1 MTMTRVIA
9 AAALAGAALL
19 VGPADAQSPV
29 IVKIATIAPD
39 GSPWH
44 DVLVELAQRW
54 RDVSH
59 GAVQVKIYAGGT
71 QGDEAELV
79 RKVRIGLLQGVAV
92 TATGLDTISPR
103 FSAFS
108 VPLLF
113 ESYDELDYVRD
124 RISPR
129 LTQSLSDHGFV
140 VLNWGDGGWVRFFT
154 TRPARTID
162 DVRRMRTFTWA
173 GNPRGEELWKQAGFH
188 PVPLAPTDILTSLQ
202 AGLIEGCP
210 VPPTA
215 ALAYQWFGISKYML
229 DVKIAP
235 IVGATVISRTAW
247 DRIDPSLRPVLLR
260 ESELVGTRM
269 RDRIRSLDGEAITAM
284 RNRGLQIVTS
294 TPDLEQQWRDA
305 ATAIYPRIR
314 GGLIPAADFDE
325 VLSLVRERRAGGARR

>member
-1 MTMTRVIA
+1 MTRLIVA
-9 AAALAGAALL
+9 TMVMAAALLAGA
-19 VGPADAQSPV
+19 ADAQSPV
-29 IVKIATIAPD
+29 VLKIATIAPD

-44 DVLVELAQRW
+44 DVLLELAQRW

-59 GAVQVKIYAGGT
+59 GGVQVKLYAGGS

-92 TATGLDTISPR
+92 TSSGLDTISPG

-108 VPLLF
+108 VPLLI
-113 ESYDELDYVRD
+113 ESYEELDYVRD

-154 TRPARTID
+154 TRPVRTID
-162 DVRRMRTFTWA
+162 DVRRLRTFTWA
-173 GNPRGEELWKQAGFH
+173 GNPQGEELWKQAGFH

-229 DVKIAP
+229 DIKIAP
-235 IVGATVISRTAW
+235 VVGATVISRSAW
-247 DRIDPSLRPVLLR
+247 ERIDASLRPALLR
-260 ESELVGTRM
+260 EAELAGARL
-269 RDRIRSLDGEAITAM
+269 RDRIRNLDGEAITAM
-284 RNRGLQIVTS
+284 RNRGLQVVTP
-294 TPDLEQQWRDA
+294 TPDLQQQWRDA
-305 ATAIYPRIR
+305 ATAVYPKVR
-314 GGLIPAADFDE
+314 GGLIPAADFDQ
-325 VLSLVRERRAGGARR
+325 VLSLVRERRAGGVPR

>member
-1 MTMTRVIA
+1 MTMTRLIA
-9 AAALAGAALL
+9 AAALTAAAFLSGA
-19 VGPADAQSPV
+19 ADAQSPV
-29 IVKIATIAPD
+29 IVKIATIAPE

-44 DVLVELAQRW
+44 DVLLELAQRW

-59 GAVQVKIYAGGT
+59 GAVQVKIYAGGS

-92 TATGLDTISPR
+92 TSSGLDTISPG

-108 VPLLF
+108 VPLLI
-113 ESYDELDYVRD
+113 ESYEELDYVRD

-129 LTQSLSDHGFV
+129 LTQSLLDHGFV
-140 VLNWGDGGWVRFFT
+140 VVNWGDGGWVRFFT

-162 DVRRMRTFTWA
+162 DVRRLRTFTWA
-173 GNPRGEELWKQAGFH
+173 GHPQGEELWKQAGFH

-229 DVKIAP
+229 DIKIAP
-235 IVGATVISRTAW
+235 VVGATVVSRAAW
-247 DRIDPSLRPVLLR
+247 ERIDPSLRPVLLHD
-260 ESELVGTRM
+260 SELVGARL

-284 RNRGLQIVTS
+284 RNRGLQVVTP
-294 TPDLEQQWRDA
+294 TPELQQQWRDA
-305 ATAIYPRIR
+305 ATAIYPKVR
-314 GGLIPAADFDE
+314 GGLIPAADFDQ
-325 VLSLVRERRAGGARR
+325 VVALVRERRGGGAGR

>member
-1 MTMTRVIA
+1 MTMTRLIA
-9 AAALAGAALL
+9 AAALTVAAFLGGA
-19 VGPADAQSPV
+19 ADAQSPV
-29 IVKIATIAPD
+29 IVKIATIAPE

-44 DVLVELAQRW
+44 DVLLELAQRW

-59 GAVQVKIYAGGT
+59 GAVQVKIYAGGS

-92 TATGLDTISPR
+92 TSSGLDTISPG

-108 VPLLF
+108 VPLLI
-113 ESYDELDYVRD
+113 ESYEELDYVRD

-129 LTQSLSDHGFV
+129 LTQSLLDHGFV
-140 VLNWGDGGWVRFFT
+140 VVNWGDGGWVRFFT

-162 DVRRMRTFTWA
+162 DVRRLRTFTWA
-173 GNPRGEELWKQAGFH
+173 GHPQGEELWKQAGFH

-229 DVKIAP
+229 DIKIAP
-235 IVGATVISRTAW
+235 VVGATVVSRAAW
-247 DRIDPSLRPVLLR
+247 ERIDPSLRPVLLH
-260 ESELVGTRM
+260 ESELVGARL

-284 RNRGLQIVTS
+284 RNRGLQVVTP
-294 TPDLEQQWRDA
+294 TPELQQQWRDA
-305 ATAIYPRIR
+305 ATAIYPKVR
-314 GGLIPAADFDE
+314 GGLIPAADFDQ
-325 VLSLVRERRAGGARR
+325 VVALVRERRGGGARR

>member
-1 MTMTRVIA
+1 MTMTRLIA
-9 AAALAGAALL
+9 AAALTVAAFLGGA
-19 VGPADAQSPV
+19 ADAQSPV
-29 IVKIATIAPD
+29 IVKIATIAPE

-44 DVLVELAQRW
+44 DVLLELAQRW

-59 GAVQVKIYAGGT
+59 GAVQVKIYAGGS

-92 TATGLDTISPR
+92 TSSGLDTISPG

-108 VPLLF
+108 VPLLI
-113 ESYDELDYVRD
+113 ESYEELDYVRD

-129 LTQSLSDHGFV
+129 LTQSLLDHGFV
-140 VLNWGDGGWVRFFT
+140 VVNWGDGGWVRFFT

-162 DVRRMRTFTWA
+162 DVRRLRTFTWA
-173 GNPRGEELWKQAGFH
+173 GHPQGEELWKQAGFH

-229 DVKIAP
+229 DIKIAP
-235 IVGATVISRTAW
+235 VVGATVVSRAAW
-247 DRIDPSLRPVLLR
+247 ERIDPSLRPVLLH
-260 ESELVGTRM
+260 ESELVGARL

-284 RNRGLQIVTS
+284 RNRGLQVVTP
-294 TPDLEQQWRDA
+294 TPDLQQQWRDA
-305 ATAIYPRIR
+305 ATAIYPKVR
-314 GGLIPAADFDE
+314 GGLIPAADFDQ
-325 VLSLVRERRAGGARR
+325 VVALVRERRGGGAGR

>member
-9 AAALAGAALL
+9 AAALVGAALL
-19 VGPADAQSPV
+19 GGPADAQSPV

-44 DVLVELAQRW
+44 DVLAELAQRW

-92 TATGLDTISPR
+92 TSTGLDTISPG

-129 LTQSLSDHGFV
+129 LTRSLSDHGFV

-173 GNPRGEELWKQAGFH
+173 GNPQGEELWKQAGFH
-188 PVPLAPTDILTSLQ
+188 PVPLAPTDILTGLQ

-229 DVKIAP
+229 DIKIAP
-235 IVGATVISRTAW
+235 IVGATVVSRAVW
-247 DRIDPSLRPVLLR
+247 ERIDPSLRPVLLR
-260 ESELVGTRM
+260 ESELVGARM

-284 RNRGLQIVTS
+284 RNRGLQVFTP

-305 ATAIYPRIR
+305 ATAVYPKVR
-314 GGLIPAADFDE
+314 GDLIPAADFDE
-325 VLSLVRERRAGGARR
+325 VVSLVRERRAGGARR